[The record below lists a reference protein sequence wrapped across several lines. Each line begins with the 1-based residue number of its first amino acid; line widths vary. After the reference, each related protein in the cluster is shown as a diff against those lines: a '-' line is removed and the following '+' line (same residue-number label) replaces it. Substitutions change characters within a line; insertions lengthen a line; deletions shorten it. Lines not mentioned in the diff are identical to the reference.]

1 MQGGLQVRCPFRG
14 CDSKFTV
21 VSSFASHISRKHKN
35 ESVVHVDP
43 SNVERCVAMEYFPQC
58 APSDHSDD
66 KPEETLAVDE
76 SLFLQN
82 ITLFYLKLQAKLLLP
97 ATTIQTIIERYQDV
111 HDISLTNMLNILS
124 DKLTVLG
131 VPEATINNIMVEL
144 RKEDLLTACNSGPLS
159 TEQKRKTAFK
169 KHFNYVEPVLLFL

>member
-1 MQGGLQVRCPFRG
+1 MIASF
-14 CDSKFTV
+14 

-43 SNVERCVAMEYFPQC
+43 SNVEMCIATEYFPQC

-66 KPEETLAVDE
+66 EPKETLAADE
-76 SLFLQN
+76 SLFLQK

-97 ATTIQTIIERYQDV
+97 ATTIQHIIIEGYQDV
-111 HDISLTNMLNILS
+111 HDISLTNLLNLS

-131 VPEATINNIMVEL
+131 VPEATINNIGG
-144 RKEDLLTACNSGPLS
+144 N
-159 TEQKRKTAFK
+159 QKRRPP
-169 KHFNYVEPVLLFL
+169 HCL